1 MSIQWNAFLCGAGV
15 PARTACSGSFTAARV
30 LSAALVRLSSRRPR
44 NTLCGVRTHSDTH
57 TPTGWGAAAAMELGC
72 AVYGMKTRLPDVAQL
87 GVVVRHEPRLL
98 DVAQL
103 GVVVRHALAPE
114 FGSRSNS
121 RGEALQR
128 LLPNLA
134 ADRTAGVE
142 ALLAAVAVSG

>member
-15 PARTACSGSFTAARV
+15 PARTAYSGNFTAARV

-103 GVVVRHALAPE
+103 GVVVRH
-114 FGSRSNS
+114 
-121 RGEALQR
+121 R